1 MSTIEK
7 SIEVNVPVTIA
18 YNQWTQ
24 FEQFPHFMEGV
35 EEVRQIGDQG
45 FAMARQYW
53 WEAKRVRNRNYRAAS
68 RSADRLAYSWRHGKR
83 RSCDFPSPER

>member
-35 EEVRQIGDQG
+35 EEVRQIGDG
-45 FAMARQYW
+45 ICNGASILVGSEKSSKPKLPSSFPISGSLGALVAAR
-53 WEAKRVRNRNYRAAS
+53 KT
-68 RSADRLAYSWRHGKR
+68 
-83 RSCDFPSPER
+83 PEL